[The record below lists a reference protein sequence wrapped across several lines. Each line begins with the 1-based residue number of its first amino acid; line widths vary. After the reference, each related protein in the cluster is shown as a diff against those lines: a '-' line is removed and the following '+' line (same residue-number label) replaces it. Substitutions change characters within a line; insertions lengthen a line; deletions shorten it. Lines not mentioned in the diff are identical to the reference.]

1 MILAFQATV
10 RRELL
15 VLPAELLFDSKDTV
29 SSVSQGI
36 HTFTIDATHMLNRKK
51 RMIWFHFH
59 LHTHIYIYSYIY
71 IDDLDV
77 LITPHFFL
85 NTPNGKSFKT
95 S

>member
-15 VLPAELLFDSKDTV
+15 VLPAELLFDSKDAV

-59 LHTHIYIYSYIY
+59 LHTYIY
-71 IDDLDV
+71 IDDLDD
-77 LITPHFFL
+77 LITPPFL
-85 NTPNGKSFKT
+85 DTPNGKSFKT